1 MILLAALAA
10 GLVTGLALARW
21 RGVPYQAPDLKHLW
35 LVFVA
40 FLPQYI
46 VFYLFGDRQ
55 NVSALLLPLS
65 QALLLIFVWLNRQL
79 PGMMILLL
87 GTALNFTVIA
97 ANRGFMP
104 ISPQTASH
112 LVPQAVLENVQPGE
126 RFGTKDILLLP
137 EDTRFE
143 WLADRFLPPAWSA
156 YQVAFSF
163 GDVLIAFG
171 VFQLLAQQ
179 GLLLENFYSRGT
191 PI

>member
-112 LVPQAVLENVQPGE
+112 LVPQAVLENIQPGE
-126 RFGTKDILLLP
+126 RFGTKDILLP
-137 EDTRFE
+137 TEDTRFE

-171 VFQLLAQQ
+171 VFLLLARQ
-179 GLLLENFYSRGT
+179 GLLQENFYSRGT
-191 PI
+191 AI

>member
-104 ISPQTASH
+104 INPQTASH
-112 LVPQAVLENVQPGE
+112 LVPQAVLENIQPGE
-126 RFGTKDILLLP
+126 RFGTKDILLP
-137 EDTRFE
+137 TEDTRFE

-171 VFQLLAQQ
+171 VFLLLARQ
-179 GLLLENFYSRGT
+179 GLLQENFYSRGT
-191 PI
+191 AI